1 MKNIAEQILEGLSKF
16 YVGFQ
21 NRRVLKTMEEIE
33 ANTDEQ
39 NIPSALLLGEINNK
53 LMFPSGDQFY
63 LDEHDG
69 ERGYNTDPARGAD
82 TFVPFRK
89 VKPLTLLKI
98 FQKSHNTNTGTH
110 AYTLTE
116 NVNALLIQYVTVLG
130 SSASSLPSATVN
142 GVAQTGFTY
151 RQLPISNPA
160 PTYAYCL
167 SLTHLKKGDTL
178 VMTSPYWGTNAYELQ
193 LWGC

>member
-82 TFVPFRK
+82 TFHPFNRFK
-89 VKPLTLLKI
+89 KI
-98 FQKSHNTNTGTH
+98 TFT
-110 AYTLTE
+110 
-116 NVNALLIQYVTVLG
+116 VNASGRGVYGNYQVYPRATATITVDLRAKTVTVSNFKDIGDDQHPTTGLYAQI
-130 SSASSLPSATVN
+130 SSITVSSTN
-142 GVAQTGFTY
+142 FT
-151 RQLPISNPA
+151 
-160 PTYAYCL
+160 
-167 SLTHLKKGDTL
+167 
-178 VMTSPYWGTNAYELQ
+178 
-193 LWGC
+193 

>member
-82 TFVPFRK
+82 TFRPFNRFK
-89 VKPLTLLKI
+89 KI
-98 FQKSHNTNTGTH
+98 TFT
-110 AYTLTE
+110 
-116 NVNALLIQYVTVLG
+116 VNASGRGVYGNYQVYPRATATITVDLRAKTVTVSNFKDIGDDQHPTTGLYAQISSITV
-130 SSASSLPSATVN
+130 SSANFS
-142 GVAQTGFTY
+142 
-151 RQLPISNPA
+151 
-160 PTYAYCL
+160 
-167 SLTHLKKGDTL
+167 
-178 VMTSPYWGTNAYELQ
+178 
-193 LWGC
+193 